1 MADPRN
7 RLSAAYRRKQKFRKR
22 DLKALDKDIWI
33 STMDDAVFDKTIE
46 EVKYRYYEVAR
57 ALLKHRGKIQHPLL
71 RKYEEF
77 DIEYET
83 IRKSNWER
91 VFSRGKELH

>member
-1 MADPRN
+1 
-7 RLSAAYRRKQKFRKR
+7 LIRKR
-22 DLKALDKDIWI
+22 DLKTIEKYMYVRR
-33 STMDDAVFDKTIE
+33 MDARVFERTVE

-57 ALLKHRGKIQHPLL
+57 ALLKFRNVTDHYYLNFEP
-71 RKYEEF
+71 Y

-91 VFSRGKELH
+91 VFSRGKELF